1 MNNPHTERI
10 CKDTVR
16 NPLKGIFLGGPT
28 AEEAEQ
34 ILRKDFGYTDKQI
47 QKLKR

>member
-1 MNNPHTERI
+1 MNNPHTELI

-28 AEEAEQ
+28 AEEAEE

>member
-1 MNNPHTERI
+1 MNKHQERI
-10 CKDTVR
+10 CKDTIK

-28 AEEAEQ
+28 AEEAEE

>member
-1 MNNPHTERI
+1 MNEHQERI
-10 CKDTVR
+10 CKDTIK

-28 AEEAEQ
+28 AEEAEE

>member
-1 MNNPHTERI
+1 MNEHQERI
-10 CKDTVR
+10 CKDTIK

-28 AEEAEQ
+28 AEE